1 MRRSW
6 FNATRWRPGLVLAVL
21 ALACLDVEHPSHTT
35 PAVDAGP
42 DIRAETGHGV
52 TLLAAVSGASGEFDI
67 RRYSIAWGDGDS
79 TTGILATGA
88 TQITANHTYPAD
100 GTYPVRVTATDGDGM
115 AGSDTLSVIVEP
127 PGTPQV
133 FVGAGDIGECGLG
146 IEVKTAAI
154 LDTIPG
160 TVFTV
165 GDNAYPSGSPDNFA
179 SCFAPSWGRDKKR
192 LHPTPGNHEY
202 ITPGA
207 SGYFDYFGVAAGDP
221 KRGYYSYDLGAW
233 HIIVLNSNIAG
244 VNNKVP
250 LAPQV
255 AWLRAD
261 LAAHPG
267 LCTLA
272 MWHHPR
278 FSSGTTH
285 GSDTVYN
292 VFWRILSDAGAD
304 VVLTAHEHNYER
316 FAPQNAA
323 GVLDSVNGI
332 REFVV
337 GVGGGG
343 YDPLG
348 PPIANSEISSINHGV
363 VKFTLGPSS
372 YSWEF
377 VPVPGSPTPG
387 QTFSDSGSAACH

>member
-100 GTYPVRVTATDGDGM
+100 GTYPVRVTAT
-115 AGSDTLSVIVEP
+115 
-127 PGTPQV
+127 
-133 FVGAGDIGECGLG
+133 VGAGDIGECGLG

-179 SCFAPSWGRDKKR
+179 SCFAPSWGRDKK
-192 LHPTPGNHEY
+192 
-202 ITPGA
+202 
-207 SGYFDYFGVAAGDP
+207 
-221 KRGYYSYDLGAW
+221 
-233 HIIVLNSNIAG
+233 
-244 VNNKVP
+244 
-250 LAPQV
+250 
-255 AWLRAD
+255 
-261 LAAHPG
+261 
-267 LCTLA
+267 
-272 MWHHPR
+272 
-278 FSSGTTH
+278 
-285 GSDTVYN
+285 
-292 VFWRILSDAGAD
+292 
-304 VVLTAHEHNYER
+304 
-316 FAPQNAA
+316 
-323 GVLDSVNGI
+323 
-332 REFVV
+332 
-337 GVGGGG
+337 
-343 YDPLG
+343 
-348 PPIANSEISSINHGV
+348 
-363 VKFTLGPSS
+363 
-372 YSWEF
+372 
-377 VPVPGSPTPG
+377 
-387 QTFSDSGSAACH
+387 